1 MTTIFLFAVCIEVI
15 SFSIVEINWHYLSI
29 PKLHTTLCVLS
40 DETTIYHTIKFLP
53 FTINCTMSNKFG
65 AKVFTGTNLKMK
77 TRLST
82 SFTGFRVNTIWP
94 GDCWFMLPKRR
105 PLYWDTSG
113 MIRPFLPR
121 MNRVTS
127 RAIDFV
133 SFVPHSTLCKSP
145 VYFHEKLKEEP
156 SFATLLLLL

>member
-1 MTTIFLFAVCIEVI
+1 MTSFFMTTLFLFAVCIEVI
-15 SFSIVEINWHYLSI
+15 PFSIVEINWNYLPI
-29 PKLHTTLCVLS
+29 PKLHTTLCALC

-113 MIRPFLPR
+113 TTRFFLPR

-127 RAIDFV
+127 RAIDSV

-145 VYFHEKLKEEP
+145 V
-156 SFATLLLLL
+156 